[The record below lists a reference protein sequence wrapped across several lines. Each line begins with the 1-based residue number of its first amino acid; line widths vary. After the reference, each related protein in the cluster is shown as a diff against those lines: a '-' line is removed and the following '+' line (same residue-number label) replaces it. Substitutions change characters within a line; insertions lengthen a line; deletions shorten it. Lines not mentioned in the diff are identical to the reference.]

1 MEKHNKNLEKN
12 KVERDSLQASLMQID
27 ANYWKLRT
35 KKDYLNVEHNKL
47 QKYIQNMKL
56 ILLKQH
62 KELKEL
68 KVDIGNVYKSKNELQ
83 R

>member
-68 KVDIGNVYKSKNELQ
+68 KVDIGNVYKSKNKLQ

>member
-1 MEKHNKNLEKN
+1 
-12 KVERDSLQASLMQID
+12 
-27 ANYWKLRT
+27 
-35 KKDYLNVEHNKL
+35 
-47 QKYIQNMKL
+47 MKL